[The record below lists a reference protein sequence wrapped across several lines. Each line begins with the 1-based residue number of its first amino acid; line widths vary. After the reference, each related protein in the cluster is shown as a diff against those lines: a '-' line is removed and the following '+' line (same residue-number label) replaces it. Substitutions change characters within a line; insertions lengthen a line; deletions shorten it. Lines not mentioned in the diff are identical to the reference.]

1 MYTQFSLR
9 PIALALCSAT
19 LLAACGGGGST
30 GESPAQTTGLS
41 NDQVI
46 AYSANASYVPADTTE
61 AAAATLTAT
70 KAVVASGQAGQTI
83 NCGGGGTAV
92 YTVTGGSL
100 ASVTNGVLDAGETY
114 SLVFTD
120 CKGAPG
126 LGAIN
131 GSLGAAVETSSA
143 SGVKVNMTNNG
154 VTVALPRRQVRLSGA
169 STIEQSVATSA
180 AGTVTTNRFTA
191 GNISAETT
199 FGARKSTFSLSN
211 VDMVRAI
218 TVNNNVVTATSY
230 NGTATLSATL
240 PNGAFSLTTA
250 TQGAA
255 TFSADGTP
263 QQGTWV
269 TTLPNYKLTLKIA
282 SGSAT
287 IEVDQGADGT
297 VDRTVTITTGNL
309 ESSAG

>member
-1 MYTQFSLR
+1 MHTPFSLR
-9 PIALALCSAT
+9 PLALAICSAA
-19 LLAACGGGGST
+19 LLTACGGGGST
-30 GESPAQTTGLS
+30 GDSQAQTMGLS

-61 AAAATLTAT
+61 AAAATLTTT

-83 NCGGGGTAV
+83 NCAGGGTAV

-100 ASVTNGVLDAGETY
+100 ASVTNGMLDAGETY

-120 CKGAPG
+120 CKGAAG

-131 GSLGAAVETSSA
+131 GSLGAVVEASSA
-143 SGVKVNMTNNG
+143 SGVKVAMTNNG

-169 STIEQSVATSA
+169 STIEQTVATTA
-180 AGTVTTNRFTA
+180 AGTATTTRFTA

-199 FGARKSTFSLSN
+199 FGTRKSTFSLSG
-211 VDMVRAI
+211 VDMTRAI
-218 TVNNNVVTATSY
+218 MVNNNVVTATSY

-240 PNGAFSLTTA
+240 PNGAFSVTTA

-282 SGSAT
+282 SSSAT
-287 IEVDQGADGT
+287 IEIDQGADGT
-297 VDRTVTITTGNL
+297 VDRTVTVTTGNL